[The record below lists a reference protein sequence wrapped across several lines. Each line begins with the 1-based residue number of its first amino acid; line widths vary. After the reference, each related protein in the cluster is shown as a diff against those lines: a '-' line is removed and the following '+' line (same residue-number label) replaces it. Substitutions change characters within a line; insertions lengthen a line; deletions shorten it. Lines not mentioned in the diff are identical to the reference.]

1 MAKKKLLQDFAK
13 KALQEAESK
22 QVKGGR
28 SYVPSNTGSYGFIN
42 WDDVDIRESGLVG
55 TKGTASSIVSTGDL
69 G

>member
-1 MAKKKLLQDFAK
+1 MAKKKLLRDFLK
-13 KALQEAESK
+13 NALREEESK

-42 WDDVDIRESGLVG
+42 WDDVDIRTPGLLS
-55 TKGTASSIVSTGDL
+55 TKGTATSVASTGDL